1 MRRYQRPNDMPIT
14 AFLASSLALAF
25 AATIA
30 AQTATGPTP
39 ADDAQAAAGKRA
51 GKAIARSAAA
61 VDIAFRVRWGPD
73 LPPVAGDP
81 PRAPAT
87 AGGVRGNATG
97 SWHDGVLLLRLAGE
111 PGDDFLFAGGRTLA
125 RDTKRPWALR
135 RGRHADGTVAPF
147 LPDVRGLM
155 DFLAA
160 RDLPTTHAGAGA
172 IDDRPVEVVTTTL
185 TAEQAAE
192 AVWSGLLPESFVVG
206 LSLTLPRGG
215 ARAPAPLPTATVD
228 VAVHFDP
235 AGGAVRRVHVRSW
248 LTPEIQR
255 GGRIAMRFNA
265 EGRPERVDPADVE
278 ADEAANAEARK
289 QPLRFDDGLPLRPRR
304 GLLVSDLVLDLGEPG
319 KTTAP
324 ELDAAARALLQR

>member
-1 MRRYQRPNDMPIT
+1 MPT
-14 AFLASSLALAF
+14 AAFLSSTLALAL
-25 AATIA
+25 AATIG
-30 AQTATGPTP
+30 AQTATDPKP
-39 ADDAQAAAGKRA
+39 ADDTRAAAAKRA
-51 GKAIARSAAA
+51 SKAIARSAAA
-61 VDIAFRVRWGPD
+61 VDTAFHVRWGPD

-87 AGGVRGNATG
+87 TGGVRGKATG
-97 SWHDGVLLLRLAGE
+97 SWHDGLLLLRLDGEAGDE
-111 PGDDFLFAGGRTLA
+111 FVFAGGRTLA
-125 RDTKRPWALR
+125 RDAKRPWALR

-147 LPDVRGLM
+147 LPDVLGLM

-160 RDLPTTHAGAGA
+160 RDLPTTHASTGA
-172 IDDRPVEVVTTTL
+172 IDDRPVEVVTMTL
-185 TAEQAAE
+185 TAEQTAE

-206 LSLTLPRGG
+206 MSIPLPRAG

-235 AGGAVRRVHVRSW
+235 AVGAVRRVHVRSW

-265 EGRPERVDPADVE
+265 EGRPERVDLADVE

-289 QPLRFDDGLPLRPRR
+289 QPLRFADGLPVRPRH
-304 GLLVSDLVLDLGEPG
+304 GLLVGDVVLDLGEAG
-319 KTTAP
+319 KATP
-324 ELDAAARALLQR
+324 SELDAAARALLRR